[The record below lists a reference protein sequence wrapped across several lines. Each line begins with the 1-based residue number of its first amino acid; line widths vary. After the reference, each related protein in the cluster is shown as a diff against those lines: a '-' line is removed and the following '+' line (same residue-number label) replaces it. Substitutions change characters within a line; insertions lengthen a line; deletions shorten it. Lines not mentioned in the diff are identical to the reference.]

1 MSRGLP
7 KEVRTH
13 LEKARESA
21 LLAVE
26 VYNKP
31 ATSFRS
37 GGHIILMVVGWT
49 ALFHAIFL
57 KRKTKPFYR
66 KKDSNR
72 FVELNGDYKAWELA
86 ECVRQYFGS
95 TTTPVRK
102 NLEFFTGL
110 RNKIEHRSMPELDH
124 RIFGECQA
132 LLFNFEDLLFQEFG
146 GKYAINESLALAL
159 QFSRLRDPAQAKAA
173 SSLHRPLRQDVRQYI
188 DNFRSSLSKEDLHDL
203 GFSYKVFLIPKLA
216 NHPGQA
222 DVAVEFVKYEPTKPD
237 EMSQYNKIVALMKPS
252 VVEAAN
258 VDRLLPGDV
267 CELVKPVV
275 QKVVDPKAQF
285 VASYHH
291 VAAYKYYKVRPKKG
305 QGDPKKTDTKYC
317 YYDEAHGDY
326 TYTQQWVEF
335 LKNEMK
341 KPGQYEQVIKAYK
354 D

>member
-7 KEVRTH
+7 KEVRAH
-13 LEKARESA
+13 VEKARESA

-37 GGHIILMVVGWT
+37 GGYVILMVVGWT

-57 KRKTKPFYR
+57 RRKIKPFYR
-66 KKDSNR
+66 EKDSNR
-72 FVELNGDYKAWELA
+72 FVKLDGDYKAWELA
-86 ECVRQYFGS
+86 ECARQYFGG

-102 NLEFFTGL
+102 NLEFFIGL

-124 RIFGECQA
+124 RLFGECQA

-146 GKYAINESLALAL
+146 SQHCINESLALAL
-159 QFSRLRDPAQAKAA
+159 QFSRLRDPAQTKAA
-173 SSLHRPLRQDVRQYI
+173 SSLHRPLWQDVREYI
-188 DNFRSSLSKEDLHDL
+188 DTFRSSLSNEYLHDL
-203 GFSYKVFLIPKLA
+203 RYSYKVFLIPKLA

-222 DVAVEFVKYEPTKPD
+222 DVAVEFVKFDP
-237 EMSQYNKIVALMKPS
+237 NKSDSMADYQKLVALIKPS

-258 VDRLLPGDV
+258 VERLLPRDV
-267 CELVKPVV
+267 CNQFKAVV
-275 QKVVDPKAQF
+275 QQVVGPQAQF
-285 VASYHH
+285 VASYQH

-305 QGDPKKTDTKYC
+305 QGDPNSTDSKYC
-317 YYDEAHGDY
+317 HYDEAHRDY

-341 KPGQYEQVIKAYK
+341 KPGQYEKVMKAYK